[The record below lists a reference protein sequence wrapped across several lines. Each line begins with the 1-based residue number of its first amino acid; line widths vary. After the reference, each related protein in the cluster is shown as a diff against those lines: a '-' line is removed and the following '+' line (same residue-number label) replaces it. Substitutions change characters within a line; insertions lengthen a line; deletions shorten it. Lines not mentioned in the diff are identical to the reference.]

1 MFAAGLL
8 LYLIAPT
15 LCEKVVFHYTSGT
28 LIGVLGSVLII
39 VYLTSRL
46 VPKVKTFIVTFSSS

>member
-1 MFAAGLL
+1 MFAIGML
-8 LYLIAPT
+8 LYTVAPT
-15 LCEKVVFHYTSGT
+15 LCEKVAFHYTTGT

-46 VPKVKTFIVTFSSS
+46 VPKVLHNFSKSLNT